1 MRASQPPPDSLSPRL
16 SLGGAHLICAP
27 TLLHSPPVGDAGS
40 CVLYRRALGLYSD
53 AATVETVTYGLC
65 TS

>member
-1 MRASQPPPDSLSPRL
+1 MRASQTPPDSLSPRL

-27 TLLHSPPVGDAGS
+27 TLLHSPPVGDAGH
-40 CVLYRRALGLYSD
+40 CVLYHRTLGLYSD
-53 AATVETVTYGLC
+53 AAIVETVSYRLC